1 MHLAPQVTLHGSL
14 GFLADGLPGVWQTV
28 SHMRRL
34 VREYRTD
41 GRMRRAAVNILF
53 LTPDR
58 GGVSRPR
65 ALFEW
70 VRDHVRYIPDV
81 HEVETLATPVKTLES
96 LFGDCDDQATLLAT
110 LFEAVGYATRFVV
123 AAYNDPATMEHVYLQ
138 VMVDGIWFDCD
149 PTEPQPFGWEPPGA
163 VAIHYERA

>member
-1 MHLAPQVTLHGSL
+1 MHLAPQVDLHGTR
-14 GFLADGLPGVWQTV
+14 GFLANGFAGVAQTID
-28 SHMRRL
+28 HMRRL

-41 GRMRRAAVNILF
+41 GAIRRAAANILF

-58 GGVSRPR
+58 YGAHRAA

-81 HEVETLATPVKTLES
+81 HEVETLATPVKTLAA

-110 LFEAVGYATRFVV
+110 LFESVGMPTRFVV
-123 AAYNDPATMEHVYLQ
+123 AAYSDPAILEHVYLQ
-138 VMVDGIWFDCD
+138 VLVCGEWIDCD
-149 PTEPQPFGWEPPGA
+149 PTEPQPFGWAPPGA
-163 VAIHYERA
+163 VAVYVERV